1 MTLCTDYRSYVLG
14 LSVRQIRNLVG
25 FTSLYEFEDIIQ
37 NNNHASLI
45 QIKDHQAIE
54 ASRKIYKA
62 FKAIDKSGNLSNFLA
77 RHYIPNQSRFHLQND
92 YDLFFP
98 SFNSPF
104 ELFAL
109 KSVEGWRD
117 RSRYAACFINEV
129 WERELKDCT
138 YLLELLKD
146 FDHIFVGLHHSV
158 DSVSRLTGK
167 PCTYLPIGIDA
178 LTFCPFA
185 RSEKVRNID
194 ICNIGRRSDITHR
207 ALLDLAEQ
215 NDLFYYYDTVST
227 SGVADAAKQTTF
239 HVKNHQEH
247 RLLLA
252 NLLKHSRYF
261 IANRA
266 FINAPERTGG
276 KSEIPSRF
284 FEGAAAGTV
293 MMGTPPET
301 GVFKEYFDWEDA
313 VVHLPFDAPDIATA
327 IADLD
332 AQPERVAAI
341 RRNNVINALLKHDW
355 LHRLQVVY
363 DTFDLPPSLAMVER
377 SQKISAL
384 VDQIQQQAPD
394 VRHYSMSKAIP

>member
-1 MTLCTDYRSYVLG
+1 MTLYSDYQPRILG
-14 LSVRQIRNLVG
+14 LSVRQIRSLVG
-25 FTSLYEFEDIIQ
+25 FSSLYEFEDIVQ
-37 NNNHASLI
+37 TNSHASLI
-45 QIKDHQAIE
+45 QTRDNQAIE
-54 ASRKIYKA
+54 AGRKVYKA
-62 FKAIDKSGNLSNFLA
+62 FKAIDKSCHLSNFLS
-77 RHYIPNQSRFHLQND
+77 RYCIPTKSRFHLQHD

-178 LTFCPFA
+178 LTFCPFS
-185 RSEKVRNID
+185 RLEKGSEEVRNID

-227 SGVADAAKQTTF
+227 SGVTDAAKTTF

-252 NLLKHSRYF
+252 NLLKRSRYF
-261 IANRA
+261 ITNRA

-301 GVFKEYFDWEDA
+301 AIFKAYFDWEDA
-313 VVHLPFDAPDIATA
+313 VIHLPFDAPDIAAT

-332 AQPERVAAI
+332 AQPERVATI
-341 RRNNVINALLKHDW
+341 RRNNVIHALLKHDW

-384 VDQIQQQAPD
+384 VNQIQQQAPD
-394 VRHYSMSKAIP
+394 ARHYLTS